1 MNSVQLIGRITA
13 QPEVRF
19 TPKGMAVANGT
30 LAIDDGF
37 GDNKTT
43 LFIGIT
49 FWGKTAETAGEHL
62 VKGQRIGVTGRLS
75 QEEYTPKGA
84 EKPTR
89 KTHVTVVAFD
99 FLDKPAGYERGEQS
113 SSGDSATRRE
123 SSRQRGDAATP
134 PLDRG
139 EDAEENDD
147 IPF

>member
-1 MNSVQLIGRITA
+1 MNSVQLIGRLTA

-37 GDNKTT
+37 GENKTT
-43 LFIGIT
+43 LFIGLT

-75 QEEYTPKGA
+75 QEEFTPKGA

-89 KTHVTVVAFD
+89 KTHVTVISFD
-99 FLDKPAGYERGEQS
+99 FLDKPQGYERGE
-113 SSGDSATRRE
+113 
-123 SSRQRGDAATP
+123 RQPEGAAGNGRNSAATQERSGNT
-134 PLDRG
+134 DGG
-139 EDAEENDD
+139 EDEADD

>member
-1 MNSVQLIGRITA
+1 MNSVQLIGRLTA

-37 GDNKTT
+37 GDSKTT
-43 LFIGIT
+43 LFIGLT

-75 QEEYTPKGA
+75 QEEFTPKGA
-84 EKPTR
+84 EKAVR
-89 KTHVTVVAFD
+89 KTHVTVVTFD

-113 SSGDSATRRE
+113 GSREEAPPAERRE
-123 SSRQRGDAATP
+123 SSP
-134 PLDRG
+134 PADRS
-139 EDAEENDD
+139 DEENDD

>member
-1 MNSVQLIGRITA
+1 MNSVQLIGRLTA
-13 QPEVRF
+13 QPELRH

-37 GDNKTT
+37 GDSKTT
-43 LFIGIT
+43 LFIGLT
-49 FWGKTAETAGEHL
+49 FWGKTAETAAEHL

-113 SSGDSATRRE
+113 SSRE
-123 SSRQRGDAATP
+123 SSP
-134 PLDRG
+134 PADRS
-139 EDAEENDD
+139 DEENDD

>member
-1 MNSVQLIGRITA
+1 MNSVQLIGRLTA

-37 GDNKTT
+37 GENKTT

-84 EKPTR
+84 EKPIR

-99 FLDKPAGYERGEQS
+99 FLDKPAGYEQRDDQS
-113 SSGDSATRRE
+113 RSQGQGHQPAAQQRRE
-123 SSRQRGDAATP
+123 SSP
-134 PLDRG
+134 PADRS
-139 EDAEENDD
+139 DEENDD

>member
-1 MNSVQLIGRITA
+1 MNSVQLIGRLTA

-37 GDNKTT
+37 GENKTT

-75 QEEYTPKGA
+75 QEEFTPKDSD
-84 EKPTR
+84 KPVR
-89 KTHVTVVAFD
+89 KTHVTVISFD
-99 FLDKPAGYERGEQS
+99 FLDKPQGYERGE
-113 SSGDSATRRE
+113 
-123 SSRQRGDAATP
+123 RQPKGAAANGRNSLP
-134 PLDRG
+134 PQEGLGNTDGG
-139 EDAEENDD
+139 EDEADD